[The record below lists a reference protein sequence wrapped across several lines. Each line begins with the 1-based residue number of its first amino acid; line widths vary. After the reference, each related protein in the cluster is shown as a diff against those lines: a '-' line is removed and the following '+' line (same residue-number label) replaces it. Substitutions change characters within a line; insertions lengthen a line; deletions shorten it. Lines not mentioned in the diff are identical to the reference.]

1 MGKRVRNE
9 INGGAENRGTVF
21 QAGEI
26 GTFADGGSG
35 AVHTGDGDTYE
46 NTGTGTAYTGTNVR
60 EDGVDGVHILGGNRG
75 GLTFNA

>member
-1 MGKRVRNE
+1 MGKHVRNE
-9 INGGAENRGTVF
+9 INGGENRGTVF

-46 NTGTGTAYTGTNVR
+46 NTRTGTAYTGTNVR
-60 EDGVDGVHILGGNRG
+60 EDGADGVHISGGNRG